1 MDSVKNNTE
10 IYKSKIE
17 MTQNVGVGVQSYID
31 MSKNTYLQE
40 VRENKQKQNC
50 MPFLFR
56 SKRDFID
63 KSSTN
68 NAPPV
73 GIFYLMFQG
82 HTI

>member
-1 MDSVKNNTE
+1 
-10 IYKSKIE
+10 
-17 MTQNVGVGVQSYID
+17 

-56 SKRDFID
+56 SKRDFIER
-63 KSSTN
+63 SSAN

-73 GIFYLMFQG
+73 GIFNIIL
-82 HTI
+82 